1 MIVQEL
7 LLLCHGDTKAD
18 KRPGD
23 RVRSLKS
30 RSKRQAQKLGSWL
43 QTNGLVPDITL
54 ATPNEGARVSAE
66 KALKAGGSTARDI
79 VEDPRL
85 CHASVIEQISALSER
100 AAPRML
106 CSGPAETLTDLLH
119 HLAPD
124 APSLRAGTL
133 AEVRLRDEQLHEGTG
148 QVMRIVAADD
158 LPDGFPY
165 PGPGGAERRPRPA
178 YYYTQSAALPYRHHE
193 GAVQVLLVTSSSGQ
207 KWGIPKGICEPGL
220 TPQESAAT
228 EALEEAGVTGQIG
241 EVCVGR
247 YDQAKWGATCAVTV
261 YPMRVTG
268 MLSDDKWDE
277 SHRQRQWVSPQ
288 RAAMRVTQP
297 DLARIIA
304 EFTGG

>member
-1 MIVQEL
+1 MAVREL

-18 KRPGD
+18 KRAGD
-23 RVRSLKS
+23 RAGSLKS

-54 ATPNEGARVSAE
+54 AAPTDGARVSAE

-85 CHASVIEQISALSER
+85 CRASVTEQISALSER

-106 CSGPAETLTDLLH
+106 CSGPAETLTGLLH

-124 APSLRAGTL
+124 APSLRPGTL
-133 AEVRLRDEQLHEGTG
+133 AEVRLRDESLHEGTG
-148 QVMRIVAADD
+148 QARRIVAADD

-165 PGPGGAERRPRPA
+165 PGPGGSERRPRPA
-178 YYYTQSAALPYRHHE
+178 YYYTQSAALPYRHHNGE
-193 GAVQVLLVTSSSGQ
+193 VQVLLVTSSSGQ

-220 TPQESAAT
+220 TPQDSAAT

-241 EVCVGR
+241 EVCLGR
-247 YDQAKWGATCAVTV
+247 YDHAKWGATCAVTV
-261 YPMRVTG
+261 YAMRVTG
-268 MLSDDKWDE
+268 MVSDECWDE
-277 SHRQRQWVSPQ
+277 NHRQRRWLSPE
-288 RAAMRVTQP
+288 RAAARVTHP
-297 DLARIIA
+297 GLARIIA